1 MRCSRSDRVKG
12 LKRGMQEAGGLE
24 KSTSLLF
31 SSSSSSSL
39 RSAPD
44 RRSLIGNEP
53 WSRSL
58 SRDQQIATTYRLW
71 RGDSSPPPTSISLSS
86 LRLSLAL
93 FIPLSSVYG
102 EFMIYPGQCRGHGY
116 REQGSILLL
125 LMCQT
130 PHLLY
135 SSPACHDMPGLTNP
149 PGVVMFTLLQR
160 QPPPPTCFLPHFSKW
175 PDVTEPH
182 LRSTMVLGTTDF
194 QLDHIIFLS
203 INGCC

>member
-12 LKRGMQEAGGLE
+12 WREGCRRTREEHVSIL
-24 KSTSLLF
+24 S

-39 RSAPD
+39 QSTPD

-71 RGDSSPPPTSISLSS
+71 RGDCSPRTPPRLYLSIILPSLS
-86 LRLSLAL
+86 L

-102 EFMIYPGQCRGHGY
+102 EFMIYPGQCRGQGY

-135 SSPACHDMPGLTNP
+135 SGPVCHDMPGLTNP
-149 PGVVMFTLLQR
+149 PGVTMFTPLYRQR
-160 QPPPPTCFLPHFSKW
+160 PRPPPPS
-175 PDVTEPH
+175 
-182 LRSTMVLGTTDF
+182 
-194 QLDHIIFLS
+194 LS
-203 INGCC
+203 FILSVNGRM